1 MVIKR
6 IALLCLMGLWVVPS
20 WAGLVEDWSKRPD
33 VEGAK
38 LSPLGNYL
46 AVLKEIDEKRRVVVF
61 DYPSM
66 KYRSALVYPGDN
78 EVGSFWWANDDR
90 IIATIVEDFSGL
102 ESGRSYGELFAMNAD
117 GSKPK
122 HVFGF
127 RAGARSERLTRIPQI
142 SNEYAS
148 AYIIDYLDDDPE
160 EILINIRYWSRGFSN
175 VTEAAHLNIYTG
187 KLSQKVR
194 APVSNSSMASDSD
207 GNIRFAF
214 STNDD
219 QDSVIHQRDLETRRW
234 SVFSKTPYGQGGMQP
249 LKIAEDGRIYVSY
262 GPGDGP
268 AGIYLLEPKTQKLE
282 KIYQHDL
289 VDAYL
294 RLDRNDDIY
303 GVEVMPD
310 KLKFV
315 PLDSKHPRSKLIKAL
330 AKIFPDSVPTITS
343 GTRDNSLL
351 VARLVNP
358 GKTPEFYLYNSKEKK
373 LELLFDSRPDFD
385 DKLLANQRPVMITAR
400 DGMEMHG
407 YLNLPAGHEAKNLPF
422 IIVPH
427 GGPHGPRDEWGFD
440 WFAGILPA
448 AGYATLQ
455 INYRGSGGYG
465 VKYERA
471 GHREW
476 AKKMQDDL
484 TDATQ
489 WAIRQGIADP
499 ERVCIFGWSYG
510 GYATVM
516 SISRE
521 PDLYKCAAAGA
532 GVYDNEIQYNQADF
546 ASQTRWGKKYMDKVI
561 GSTKQDRLFASP
573 AHYVHKIKTPLL
585 LVHGEEDA
593 RVPVEHLDS
602 LLKAYKKADKKR
614 PEVLRL
620 KKEAHTPRAEKN
632 FIKMWT
638 TILAFVEKHIG
649 PGVKVPGDL
658 APEVAAN

>member
-1 MVIKR
+1 MVVKR
-6 IALLCLMGLWVVPS
+6 IALLCLLGLWVAPS

-46 AVLKEIDEKRRVVVF
+46 AVLKDIDEHQTVVIF

-66 KYRSALVYPGDN
+66 KYRSALSYPGDY
-78 EVGSFWWANDDR
+78 EVGRFWWANDDR
-90 IIATIVEDFSGL
+90 IVATIVQDFSGL
-102 ESGRSYGELFAMNAD
+102 EVGRSYGELFAMNAD

-122 HVFGF
+122 NIFGF
-127 RAGARSERLTRIPQI
+127 RAGDKTERLTRIPRI
-142 SNEYAS
+142 SSERAS
-148 AYIIDYLDDDPE
+148 ANIIDFLDANPE
-160 EILINIRYWSRGFSN
+160 EILISIIYWNRGYSR

-187 KLSQKVR
+187 KLTDKVR
-194 APVSNSSMASDSD
+194 PPVSNANIIADHE

-214 STNDD
+214 SINDN
-219 QDSVIHQRDLETRRW
+219 QDTVIHQRDLKTRKW
-234 SVFSKTPYGQGGMQP
+234 SVFSKTPYGQSGMEP
-249 LKIAEDGRIYVSY
+249 LKMAFDGRIYVSF
-262 GPGDGP
+262 GPDDGP
-268 AGIYLLEPKTQKLE
+268 AGIYLLDPKTQELE

-289 VDAYL
+289 VDAEL
-294 RLDRNDDIY
+294 LFDFNDDIY

-310 KLKFV
+310 KLEFV
-315 PLDSKHPRSKLIKAL
+315 ALDPKHLRSRLIKAL
-330 AKIFPDSVPTITS
+330 AKIFPDSVASITS
-343 GTRDNSLL
+343 GTRDDSLL
-351 VARLVNP
+351 VAELVDP
-358 GKTPEFYLYNSKEKK
+358 QKTPEYYLYNSKEKK

-400 DGMEMHG
+400 DGLEMHG

-476 AKKMQDDL
+476 ARKMQDDL
-484 TDATQ
+484 TDATL
-489 WAIRQGIADP
+489 WAIREGIADP

-510 GYATVM
+510 GYATAM

-521 PDLYKCAAAGA
+521 PNLYKCAAAGA

-561 GSTKQDRLFASP
+561 GPTKQDRLLASP
-573 AHYVHKIKTPLL
+573 VHYVDKIKTPLL

-602 LLKAYKKADKKR
+602 LLKAYKKAGKKR
-614 PEVLRL
+614 PEVLRM

-632 FIKMWT
+632 FIKMWA

-649 PGVKVPGDL
+649 AGVKVPGDL
-658 APEVAAN
+658 DPEVAAN